1 MKLHELKRV
10 PPVKP
15 AQAFDIGDKA
25 VLYYDKEF
33 MSWRILAESC
43 SPIVDPDLML
53 LALSEVRDLFLTPV
67 GSLPRL
73 PLMLAIVER
82 MLEDM
87 RSVKYTEEAEFW
99 RREVVKLLSQLRRL
113 LADPESLRAG

>member
-15 AQAFDIGDKA
+15 SQAFDIGDKA

-43 SPIVDPDLML
+43 NPIVDPDLML

-67 GSLPRL
+67 GSLPRI